1 VVVGGGE
8 FASVKTACDEFRQL
22 MTGELGGDRREFLR
36 TGAGLA
42 AAGMFAPWLAKAEPR
57 RNGAKSC
64 ILVYL
69 LGGPPH
75 QDMWDLKPEAPKEIR
90 GPFSPIRTN
99 VSGIRIC
106 EHMPRLARI
115 ADKYALVRS
124 VSRRNSNHTPMIYYT
139 LTGRDVAQ
147 PQRDNDRRAP
157 LRDDFPH
164 LGAVLARFKPVPAAL
179 PGYIAL
185 PEVAIRSSTKGQYK
199 RARTPLRGG
208 SAGFLGAKHDALNV
222 NGEVGTPQAIPALL
236 LPEDISG
243 DRFEKRAMLLNTLDG
258 SGPSTL
264 STDEQAA
271 LRERAVTLT
280 GAASRGGLDI
290 FSLEKEPAKVR
301 ARYGDHPFGRTMLL
315 ARRLA
320 EAGVPMV
327 AVHFN
332 NMTVCDGWD
341 THSKNFEAL
350 QTELLPY
357 LDQGLSALIEDLD
370 QRGRLDETLVSCF
383 GEFGRTPKINGNAGR
398 DHWGECG
405 SALFAGGGIRPGQVI
420 GASDAHAAYPTEH
433 PVDPAD
439 LHATIYHCMG
449 LDLAEPMHDR
459 LQRPHPITTGR
470 VIKALL

>member
-1 VVVGGGE
+1 
-8 FASVKTACDEFRQL
+8 
-22 MTGELGGDRREFLR
+22 M
-36 TGAGLA
+36 
-42 AAGMFAPWLAKAEPR
+42 
-57 RNGAKSC
+57 C
-64 ILVYL
+64 I
-69 LGGPPH
+69 
-75 QDMWDLKPEAPKEIR
+75 
-90 GPFSPIRTN
+90 
-99 VSGIRIC
+99 
-106 EHMPRLARI
+106 
-115 ADKYALVRS
+115 
-124 VSRRNSNHTPMIYYT
+124 
-139 LTGRDVAQ
+139 RD
-147 PQRDNDRRAP
+147 
-157 LRDDFPH
+157 
-164 LGAVLARFKPVPAAL
+164 
-179 PGYIAL
+179 
-185 PEVAIRSSTKGQYK
+185 

-208 SAGFLGAKHDALNV
+208 SAGFLGAKYDALNV
-222 NGEVGTPQAIPALL
+222 NGEVGSPQAIPALL

-243 DRFEKRAMLLNTLDG
+243 DRFEKRATLLNTLDD

-383 GEFGRTPKINGNAGR
+383 GEFGRTPKINKGVGR
-398 DHWGECG
+398 DHWPRV
-405 SALFAGGGIRPGQVI
+405 SFALLGGGSSNHGQVI
-420 GASDAHAAYPTEH
+420 GATDRLAGE
-433 PVDPAD
+433 PVARPVKFSE
-439 LHATIYHCMG
+439 LFATLYNHLG
-449 LDLAEPMHDR
+449 LDVSTATVDDF
-459 LQRPHPITTGR
+459 QGRPHYLVADGSAPIR
-470 VIKALL
+470 ELL

>member
-1 VVVGGGE
+1 MS
-8 FASVKTACDEFRQL
+8 ATRTACDEFRKL
-22 MTGELGGDRREFLR
+22 AVSGLPADRREFLR
-36 TGAGLA
+36 TGAGLV
-42 AAGMFAPWLAKAEPR
+42 AAGMFAPWFSQAAPSRK
-57 RNGAKSC
+57 GAKSC

-75 QDMWDLKPEAPKEIR
+75 QDMWDLKPEAPREIR

-99 VSGIRIC
+99 VPGIQIC
-106 EHMPRLARI
+106 EHLPKLARM
-115 ADKYALVRS
+115 ANQYALVRS

-147 PQRDNDRRAP
+147 PQRDNDIRP
-157 LRDDFPH
+157 PERDDFPH
-164 LGAVLARFKPVPAAL
+164 LGAVLAQFKPAPAAL
-179 PGYIAL
+179 PGYISL
-185 PEVAIRSSTKGQYK
+185 PELAIRTSIKGQYK
-199 RARTPLRGG
+199 RVRTALRGG
-208 SAGFLGAKHDALNV
+208 GAGFLGAKHDALNV
-222 NGEVGTPQAIPALL
+222 NGEVGTPKAIPALL
-236 LPEDISG
+236 LPKDISA
-243 DRFEKRAMLLNTLDG
+243 DRFEKRATLLNTLDG
-258 SGPSTL
+258 SGPKTP

-271 LRERAVTLT
+271 LRERAVVLT
-280 GAASRGGLDI
+280 GAANRGGVDI

-301 ARYGDHPFGRTMLL
+301 ERYGDHPFGRTMLL

-350 QTELLPY
+350 KTELLPY
-357 LDQGLSALIEDLD
+357 LDQGLSALIGDLK
-370 QRGRLDETLVSCF
+370 QRGRLDDTLIACY
-383 GEFGRTPKINGNAGR
+383 GEFGRTPKINGKAGR

-405 SALFAGGGIRPGQVI
+405 SALFAGGGIRGGQVY

-449 LDLAEPMHDR
+449 LDLAEPMYDR
-459 LQRPHPITTGR
+459 LQRPWPITNGR
-470 VIKALL
+470 VIKALI